1 MVQSS
6 NIPQNINS
14 KNLKKY
20 QLTSN
25 NTNQNFSI
33 SDASIQELTEI
44 STKYSKII
52 LSVMEEAQKN
62 IVGQEEVIKKII
74 ISIISDG
81 HVLLESVPGLA
92 KTLMIKTMADIF
104 SVNNVRIQFT
114 PDLLPADIL
123 GTKIYKNNTGTFE
136 IQKGP
141 IFHNFVLADE
151 INRAPPKVQ
160 SALLESMQEK
170 QVSIHGE
177 TFQLDKPFLVL
188 ATQNPIE
195 NEGTYKLPEAQVDR
209 FAVKILINYPTI
221 DQEIKIME
229 RNTSNIQIKI
239 NPIVKLNEITEMQE
253 FNEKIYV
260 DNIILK
266 YVAKIIDA
274 TRNPKKYELDLE
286 NIIEYGASPRASI
299 WLIKTAK
306 ANAMINGRGYVIPE
320 DVKEVAH
327 DVLRHRLILTFEAE
341 ADEINSDTVID
352 RILEKITSP

>member
-1 MVQSS
+1 MS
-6 NIPQNINS
+6 IDE
-14 KNLKKY
+14 
-20 QLTSN
+20 N
-25 NTNQNFSI
+25 NEKITI
-33 SDASIQELTEI
+33 SDEKIQELTEI
-44 STKYSKII
+44 SQKYSKII
-52 LSVMEEAQKN
+52 SKVMLETQKN
-62 IVGQEEVIKKII
+62 IIGQEDIIKKIL

-123 GTKIYKNNTGTFE
+123 GTKIYKNNSNTFE

-177 TFQLDKPFLVL
+177 TFQLEKPFLVL

-209 FAVKILINYPTI
+209 FALKILIKYPTKEE
-221 DQEIKIME
+221 EIKIIE
-229 RNTSNIQIKI
+229 KNTTDSQTKIK
-239 NPIVKLNEITEMQE
+239 PTLKSNEILQMQE
-253 FNEKIYV
+253 FNSKIYA

-266 YVAKIIDA
+266 YVASIIDA
-274 TRNPKKYELDLE
+274 TRNPDDYELDLK
-286 NIIEYGASPRASI
+286 NIIEFGASPRASI
-299 WLIKTAK
+299 WLIKAAK

-320 DVKEVAH
+320 DIKEVAH

-341 ADEINSDTVID
+341 ADEINSDKVID
-352 RILEKITSP
+352 IILDKIPSP

>member
-1 MVQSS
+1 M
-6 NIPQNINS
+6 NFD
-14 KNLKKY
+14 KNNEKFATSDKK
-20 QLTSN
+20 
-25 NTNQNFSI
+25 
-33 SDASIQELTEI
+33 IQELTEI
-44 STKYSKII
+44 SQKYSKII
-52 LSVMEEAQKN
+52 SDVMLETQKN
-62 IVGQEEVIKKII
+62 IIGQEDVIKKIL
-74 ISIISDG
+74 ISIISNG

-123 GTKIYKNNTGTFE
+123 GTKIYKNNSNSFE

-160 SALLESMQEK
+160 SALLESMQER

-177 TFQLDKPFLVL
+177 TFQLEKPFLVL

-209 FAVKILINYPTI
+209 FALKILIKYPTKEE
-221 DQEIKIME
+221 EIKIIE
-229 RNTSNIQIKI
+229 RNTIESEKKSE
-239 NPIVKLNEITEMQE
+239 PILKSNEILQMQE
-253 FNEKIYV
+253 FNSKIYA
-260 DNIILK
+260 DDIILK
-266 YVAKIIDA
+266 YVANIVDA
-274 TRNPKKYELDLE
+274 TRNPDNYELDLQ
-286 NIIEYGASPRASI
+286 NTIEFGASPRASI

-320 DVKEVAH
+320 DIKEVAH

-341 ADEINSDTVID
+341 ADEINADKVID
-352 RILEKITSP
+352 IILDKIPSP

>member
-1 MVQSS
+1 M
-6 NIPQNINS
+6 NE
-14 KNLKKY
+14 
-20 QLTSN
+20 TF
-25 NTNQNFSI
+25 TI
-33 SDASIQELTEI
+33 SDKDIQELTDI
-44 STKYSKII
+44 SVKYSKII
-52 LSVMEEAQKN
+52 SDVITEAQKN
-62 IVGQEEVIKKII
+62 IVGQEDVIKKIV
-74 ISIISDG
+74 ISIISGG
-81 HVLLESVPGLA
+81 HALLESVPGLA

-123 GTKIYKNNTGTFE
+123 GTKIFKNNSETFE

-141 IFHNFVLADE
+141 IFHNFILADE

-177 TFQLDKPFLVL
+177 TFQLNKPFLVL

-209 FAVKILINYPTI
+209 FALKIKIDYPTK
-221 DQEIKIME
+221 DQEIKIIK
-229 RNTSNIQIKI
+229 RNTSNIEIKI
-239 NPIVKLNEITEMQE
+239 NPIVKSKEILEMQK
-253 FNEKIYV
+253 FNEKIYADDV
-260 DNIILK
+260 ILK
-266 YVAKIIDA
+266 YVTNIIDA
-274 TRNPKKYELDLE
+274 TRNPSKYELDLE
-286 NIIEYGASPRASI
+286 NIIEFGASPRASI

-320 DVKEVAH
+320 DIKQVVHE
-327 DVLRHRLILTFEAE
+327 VLRHRLILTFEAE
-341 ADEINSDTVID
+341 ADEINSDKVID

>member
-1 MVQSS
+1 MNNDENNEKFTTSD
-6 NIPQNINS
+6 
-14 KNLKKY
+14 KK
-20 QLTSN
+20 
-25 NTNQNFSI
+25 
-33 SDASIQELTEI
+33 IQELTEI
-44 STKYSKII
+44 SQKYSKII
-52 LSVMEEAQKN
+52 SNIMLETQKN
-62 IVGQEEVIKKII
+62 IIGQEDIIKKIL

-123 GTKIYKNNTGTFE
+123 GTKIYKNTSNTFE

-141 IFHNFVLADE
+141 IFHNFILADE

-177 TFQLDKPFLVL
+177 TFQLEKPFLVL

-209 FAVKILINYPTI
+209 FALKILIKYPTKEE
-221 DQEIKIME
+221 EIKIIE
-229 RNTSNIQIKI
+229 KNTTDKI
-239 NPIVKLNEITEMQE
+239 TKIEPILKSNEILQMQE
-253 FNEKIYV
+253 FNSKIYA

-266 YVAKIIDA
+266 YVASIIDA
-274 TRNPKKYELDLE
+274 TRNPDNYELDLK
-286 NIIEYGASPRASI
+286 NIIEFGASPRASI
-299 WLIKTAK
+299 WLIKAAK

-320 DVKEVAH
+320 DIKEVAH

-341 ADEINSDTVID
+341 ADEINSDKVID
-352 RILEKITSP
+352 IILDKIPSP

>member
-1 MVQSS
+1 M
-6 NIPQNINS
+6 NE
-14 KNLKKY
+14 
-20 QLTSN
+20 TF
-25 NTNQNFSI
+25 TI
-33 SDASIQELTEI
+33 SDKDIQELTDI
-44 STKYSKII
+44 SVKYSKII
-52 LSVMEEAQKN
+52 SDVITEAQKN
-62 IVGQEEVIKKII
+62 IVGQEDVIKKIV
-74 ISIISDG
+74 ISIISGG
-81 HVLLESVPGLA
+81 HALLESVPGLA

-123 GTKIYKNNTGTFE
+123 GTKIYKNNSETFE

-141 IFHNFVLADE
+141 IFHNFILADE

-177 TFQLDKPFLVL
+177 TFQLNKPFLVL

-209 FAVKILINYPTI
+209 FALKIKIDYPTK
-221 DQEIKIME
+221 DQEIKIIK
-229 RNTSNIQIKI
+229 RNTSNIEIKI
-239 NPIVKLNEITEMQE
+239 NPIVKSKEILEMQK
-253 FNEKIYV
+253 FNEKIYADDV
-260 DNIILK
+260 ILK
-266 YVAKIIDA
+266 YVTNIIDA
-274 TRNPKKYELDLE
+274 TRNPSKYELDLE
-286 NIIEYGASPRASI
+286 NIIEFGASPRASI

-320 DVKEVAH
+320 DIKQVVHE
-327 DVLRHRLILTFEAE
+327 VLRHRLILTFEAE
-341 ADEINSDTVID
+341 ADEINSDKVID

>member
-1 MVQSS
+1 MSIEE
-6 NIPQNINS
+6 NNE
-14 KNLKKY
+14 KFT
-20 QLTSN
+20 TS
-25 NTNQNFSI
+25 
-33 SDASIQELTEI
+33 DEKIQELTEI
-44 STKYSKII
+44 SRKYSKII
-52 LSVMEEAQKN
+52 SNIMLETQKN
-62 IVGQEEVIKKII
+62 IIGQEDIIKKIL

-123 GTKIYKNNTGTFE
+123 GTKIYKNNSNTFE

-177 TFQLDKPFLVL
+177 TFQLEKPFLVL

-209 FAVKILINYPTI
+209 FALKILIKYPSKEE
-221 DQEIKIME
+221 EIKIIE
-229 RNTSNIQIKI
+229 KNTTDTETKI
-239 NPIVKLNEITEMQE
+239 ESILKSNEILQMQE
-253 FNEKIYV
+253 FNSKIYA

-266 YVAKIIDA
+266 YVASIIDA
-274 TRNPKKYELDLE
+274 TRNPDNYELDLK
-286 NIIEYGASPRASI
+286 NIIEFGASPRASI
-299 WLIKTAK
+299 WLIKAAK
-306 ANAMINGRGYVIPE
+306 ANAMISGRGYVIPE
-320 DVKEVAH
+320 DIKEVAH

-341 ADEINSDTVID
+341 ADEINSDKVID
-352 RILEKITSP
+352 IILDKIPSP

>member
-1 MVQSS
+1 M
-6 NIPQNINS
+6 NE
-14 KNLKKY
+14 
-20 QLTSN
+20 T
-25 NTNQNFSI
+25 FEI
-33 SDASIQELTEI
+33 SDKDIQELTDI
-44 STKYSKII
+44 SVKYSKII
-52 LSVMEEAQKN
+52 SDVITEAQKN
-62 IVGQEEVIKKII
+62 IVGQEDVIKKIV
-74 ISIISDG
+74 ISIISGG
-81 HVLLESVPGLA
+81 HALLESVPGLA

-123 GTKIYKNNTGTFE
+123 GTKIFKNNSETFE

-141 IFHNFVLADE
+141 IFHNFILADE

-177 TFQLDKPFLVL
+177 TFQLNKPFLVL

-209 FAVKILINYPTI
+209 FALKIKIDYPTK
-221 DQEIKIME
+221 DQEIKIIK
-229 RNTSNIQIKI
+229 RNTSNIEIKI
-239 NPIVKLNEITEMQE
+239 NPIVKSKEILEMQK
-253 FNEKIYV
+253 FNEKIYADDV
-260 DNIILK
+260 ILK
-266 YVAKIIDA
+266 YVTNIVDA
-274 TRNPKKYELDLE
+274 TRNPSKYELDLE
-286 NIIEYGASPRASI
+286 NIIEFGASPRASI

-320 DVKEVAH
+320 DIKQVVHE
-327 DVLRHRLILTFEAE
+327 VLRHRLILTFEAE
-341 ADEINSDTVID
+341 ADEINSDKVID

>member
-1 MVQSS
+1 M
-6 NIPQNINS
+6 NND
-14 KNLKKY
+14 KNNEKFTTSDKK
-20 QLTSN
+20 
-25 NTNQNFSI
+25 
-33 SDASIQELTEI
+33 IQELTEI
-44 STKYSKII
+44 SLKYSKII
-52 LSVMEEAQKN
+52 SNVMQETQKN
-62 IVGQEEVIKKII
+62 IIGQEDIIKKIL

-123 GTKIYKNNTGTFE
+123 GTKIYKNNSNTFE

-141 IFHNFVLADE
+141 IFHNFILADE

-177 TFQLDKPFLVL
+177 TFQLEKPFLVL

-209 FAVKILINYPTI
+209 FALKILIKYPTKEE
-221 DQEIKIME
+221 EIKIIE
-229 RNTSNIQIKI
+229 KNTTEKI
-239 NPIVKLNEITEMQE
+239 TKIEPILKSNEILQMQE
-253 FNEKIYV
+253 FNSKIYA

-266 YVAKIIDA
+266 YVASIIDA
-274 TRNPKKYELDLE
+274 TRNPDKYELDLK
-286 NIIEYGASPRASI
+286 NIIEFGASPRASI
-299 WLIKTAK
+299 WLIKAAK
-306 ANAMINGRGYVIPE
+306 ANAMIDGRGYVIPE
-320 DVKEVAH
+320 DIKEVAH

-341 ADEINSDTVID
+341 ADEINSDKVID
-352 RILEKITSP
+352 IILDKIPSP

>member
-1 MVQSS
+1 MNFDENNEKFTTSD
-6 NIPQNINS
+6 
-14 KNLKKY
+14 KK
-20 QLTSN
+20 
-25 NTNQNFSI
+25 
-33 SDASIQELTEI
+33 IQELTEI
-44 STKYSKII
+44 SQKYSKII
-52 LSVMEEAQKN
+52 SNVMLETQKN
-62 IVGQEEVIKKII
+62 IIGQEDIIKKIL

-104 SVNNVRIQFT
+104 NVNNVRIQFT

-123 GTKIYKNNTGTFE
+123 GTKIYKNNSNTFE

-177 TFQLDKPFLVL
+177 TFQLEKPFLVL

-209 FAVKILINYPTI
+209 FALKILIKYPSKE
-221 DQEIKIME
+221 QEIKIIE
-229 RNTSNIQIKI
+229 KNTTDTETKI
-239 NPIVKLNEITEMQE
+239 EPILKSNEILQMQE
-253 FNEKIYV
+253 FNSKIYA

-266 YVAKIIDA
+266 YVASIIDA
-274 TRNPKKYELDLE
+274 TRNPDKYELDLK
-286 NIIEYGASPRASI
+286 NIIEFGASPRASI
-299 WLIKTAK
+299 WLIKAAK
-306 ANAMINGRGYVIPE
+306 ANAMIDGRGYVIPE
-320 DVKEVAH
+320 DIKEIAH

-341 ADEINSDTVID
+341 ADEINSDKVID
-352 RILEKITSP
+352 IILDKIPSP

>member
-1 MVQSS
+1 M
-6 NIPQNINS
+6 NE
-14 KNLKKY
+14 
-20 QLTSN
+20 TF
-25 NTNQNFSI
+25 TI
-33 SDASIQELTEI
+33 SDKDIQELTDI
-44 STKYSKII
+44 SAKYSKII
-52 LSVMEEAQKN
+52 SNVITEAQKN
-62 IVGQEEVIKKII
+62 IVGQEDVIKKII
-74 ISIISDG
+74 ISIISGG

-104 SVNNVRIQFT
+104 SVNNARIQFT

-123 GTKIYKNNTGTFE
+123 GTKIYKNNSGTFE

-141 IFHNFVLADE
+141 IFHNFILADE

-177 TFQLDKPFLVL
+177 TFQLNEPFLVL

-209 FAVKILINYPTI
+209 FALKIKINYPTK
-221 DQEIKIME
+221 DQEIKIIE
-229 RNTSNIQIKI
+229 RNTSNVEIKI
-239 NPIVKLNEITEMQE
+239 NPIVKSKEILEMQR
-253 FNEKIYV
+253 FNEKIYA
-260 DNIILK
+260 DNVILK
-266 YVAKIIDA
+266 YVTNIVDA
-274 TRNPKKYELDLE
+274 TRNPSKYELDLE
-286 NIIEYGASPRASI
+286 NIIEFGASPRASI

-320 DVKEVAH
+320 DIKQVVHE
-327 DVLRHRLILTFEAE
+327 VLRHRLILTFEAE

-352 RILEKITSP
+352 RILEKVTSP

>member
-1 MVQSS
+1 MNNDENNEKFTTSD
-6 NIPQNINS
+6 
-14 KNLKKY
+14 KK
-20 QLTSN
+20 
-25 NTNQNFSI
+25 
-33 SDASIQELTEI
+33 IQELTEI
-44 STKYSKII
+44 SEKYSKII
-52 LSVMEEAQKN
+52 SNIMLETQKN
-62 IVGQEEVIKKII
+62 IIGQEDIIKKIL

-123 GTKIYKNNTGTFE
+123 GTKIYKNNSNTFE

-177 TFQLDKPFLVL
+177 TFQLEKPFLVL

-209 FAVKILINYPTI
+209 FALKILIKYPTKEE
-221 DQEIKIME
+221 EIKIIE
-229 RNTSNIQIKI
+229 KNTTDIQTKSE
-239 NPIVKLNEITEMQE
+239 PILKSNEILQMQE
-253 FNEKIYV
+253 FNSKIYA

-266 YVAKIIDA
+266 YVASIIDS
-274 TRNPKKYELDLE
+274 TRNPDNYELDLK
-286 NIIEYGASPRASI
+286 NIIEFGASPRASI
-299 WLIKTAK
+299 WLIKAAK

-320 DVKEVAH
+320 DIKEVAH

-341 ADEINSDTVID
+341 ADEINSDKVID
-352 RILEKITSP
+352 IILDKIPSP

>member
-1 MVQSS
+1 MNNDENNEKFTTSD
-6 NIPQNINS
+6 
-14 KNLKKY
+14 KK
-20 QLTSN
+20 
-25 NTNQNFSI
+25 
-33 SDASIQELTEI
+33 IQELTEI
-44 STKYSKII
+44 SQKYSKII
-52 LSVMEEAQKN
+52 SNIMLETQKN
-62 IVGQEEVIKKII
+62 IIGQEEIIKKIL

-123 GTKIYKNNTGTFE
+123 GTKIYKNNSNTFE

-177 TFQLDKPFLVL
+177 TFQLEKPFLVL

-209 FAVKILINYPTI
+209 FALKILIKYPTKEE
-221 DQEIKIME
+221 EIKIIE
-229 RNTSNIQIKI
+229 KNTTDTITKI
-239 NPIVKLNEITEMQE
+239 EPILKSTEILQMQE
-253 FNEKIYV
+253 FNSKIYA

-266 YVAKIIDA
+266 YVASIIDS
-274 TRNPKKYELDLE
+274 TRNPDNYELDLK
-286 NIIEYGASPRASI
+286 NIIEFGASPRASI
-299 WLIKTAK
+299 WLIKAAK

-320 DVKEVAH
+320 DIKEVAH

-341 ADEINSDTVID
+341 ADEINSDKVID
-352 RILEKITSP
+352 IILDKIPSP

>member
-1 MVQSS
+1 MNNDENNEKFTTSD
-6 NIPQNINS
+6 
-14 KNLKKY
+14 KK
-20 QLTSN
+20 
-25 NTNQNFSI
+25 
-33 SDASIQELTEI
+33 IQELTEI
-44 STKYSKII
+44 SQKYSKII
-52 LSVMEEAQKN
+52 SNVMLETQKN
-62 IVGQEEVIKKII
+62 IIGQEDIIKKIL

-123 GTKIYKNNTGTFE
+123 GTKIYKNNSNTFE

-177 TFQLDKPFLVL
+177 TFQLEKPFLVL

-195 NEGTYKLPEAQVDR
+195 NEGTYRLPEAQVDR
-209 FAVKILINYPTI
+209 FALKILIKYPSKEE
-221 DQEIKIME
+221 EIRIIEKNTTDKITKVE
-229 RNTSNIQIKI
+229 
-239 NPIVKLNEITEMQE
+239 PILKSNEILQMQE
-253 FNEKIYV
+253 FNSKIYA

-266 YVAKIIDA
+266 YVANIIDA
-274 TRNPKKYELDLE
+274 TRNPDNYELDLK
-286 NIIEYGASPRASI
+286 NIIEFGASPRASI
-299 WLIKTAK
+299 WLIKAAK
-306 ANAMINGRGYVIPE
+306 ANAMISGRGYVIPE
-320 DVKEVAH
+320 DIKEVAH

-341 ADEINSDTVID
+341 ADEINSDKVID
-352 RILEKITSP
+352 IILDKIPSP

>member
-1 MVQSS
+1 M
-6 NIPQNINS
+6 NE
-14 KNLKKY
+14 
-20 QLTSN
+20 TF
-25 NTNQNFSI
+25 TI
-33 SDASIQELTEI
+33 SDKDIQELTDI
-44 STKYSKII
+44 SVKYSKII
-52 LSVMEEAQKN
+52 SDVITEAQKN
-62 IVGQEEVIKKII
+62 IVGQEDVIKKIV
-74 ISIISDG
+74 ISIISGG
-81 HVLLESVPGLA
+81 HALLESVPGLA

-123 GTKIYKNNTGTFE
+123 GTKIYKNNSETFE

-141 IFHNFVLADE
+141 IFHNFILADE

-177 TFQLDKPFLVL
+177 TFQLNKPFLVL

-209 FAVKILINYPTI
+209 FALKIKIDYPTK
-221 DQEIKIME
+221 DQEIKIIK
-229 RNTSNIQIKI
+229 RNTSNVEIKI
-239 NPIVKLNEITEMQE
+239 NPIVKSKEILEMQK
-253 FNEKIYV
+253 FNEKIYADDV
-260 DNIILK
+260 ILK
-266 YVAKIIDA
+266 YVTNIVDA
-274 TRNPKKYELDLE
+274 TRNPSKYELDLE
-286 NIIEYGASPRASI
+286 NIIEFGVSPRASI

-320 DVKEVAH
+320 DIKQVVHE
-327 DVLRHRLILTFEAE
+327 VLRHRLILTFEAE
-341 ADEINSDTVID
+341 ADEINSDKVID

>member
-1 MVQSS
+1 M
-6 NIPQNINS
+6 IW
-14 KNLKKY
+14 
-20 QLTSN
+20 
-25 NTNQNFSI
+25 NTNNENFAI
-33 SDASIQELTEI
+33 SDEKIQELTEI
-44 STKYSKII
+44 SQKYSKII
-52 LSVMEEAQKN
+52 SSVIAETEKN
-62 IVGQEEVIKKII
+62 IIGQEDVVKKIL

-92 KTLMIKTMADIF
+92 KTLLIKTMADIF
-104 SVNNVRIQFT
+104 SVRNVRIQFT

-123 GTKIYKNNTGTFE
+123 GTKIYKNNSNSFE

-177 TFQLDKPFLVL
+177 TFQLEKPFLVL

-209 FAVKILINYPTI
+209 FALKILIDYPTKEN
-221 DQEIKIME
+221 EIKIIE
-229 RNTSNIQIKI
+229 NNTIETEIKAESILKPTQI
-239 NPIVKLNEITEMQE
+239 LEMQE
-253 FNEKIYV
+253 FNSKIYA
-260 DNIILK
+260 DKIILE
-266 YVAKIIDA
+266 YVANIVDS
-274 TRNPKKYELDLE
+274 TRNPDNYELDLE
-286 NIIEYGASPRASI
+286 NIIEFGASPRASI

-320 DVKEVAH
+320 DIKEVAH

-341 ADEINSDTVID
+341 ADEITTDKVID
-352 RILEKITSP
+352 MILDKIPSP